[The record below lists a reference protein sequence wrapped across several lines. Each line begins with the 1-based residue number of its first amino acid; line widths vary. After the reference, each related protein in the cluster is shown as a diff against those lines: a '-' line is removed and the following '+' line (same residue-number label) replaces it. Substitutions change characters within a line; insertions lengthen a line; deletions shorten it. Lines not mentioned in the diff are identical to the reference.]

1 MNFSFALK
9 FGFSGEFLNFS
20 ISQFFD
26 FLIFLTLGLWKV
38 QTGVLGLHQRE
49 QMLTIYK
56 LQRGSHS
63 LLRNFSNASIRSAR
77 VTNVRFIQSRKVIDQ
92 QIKEKYK
99 AKLDAKAQQEGLDNA
114 EKLLQEMKDKIEA
127 KKKELNMID
136 PLKELE
142 DYEQAM
148 NLKDSISG
156 KKKSVKDINA
166 NKIDPNTPKAPY
178 KTLESYLVLEKVK
191 ELGVKE
197 IEFLWRAKFQKDTQS
212 LVAVA
217 PASTYNAMYANAR
230 KYPTF
235 VLPLPKEDAQV
246 EKPNDSPTND
256 VPMEVHFVQWSFV
269 GPNTTHCM
277 ITTLME
283 YKLHKEYAR
292 PHTTISFHQELS
304 EDKGVVLMNG
314 HVDEDSAMTMSEA
327 QVLLLNIQR
336 FYGAFQTG
344 SEVEK
349 KRLGLLEA
357 FNNGLSVFSMDECI
371 ALSQTME
378 N

>member
-1 MNFSFALK
+1 MLAQQR
-9 FGFSGEFLNFS
+9 
-20 ISQFFD
+20 ISRGAFF
-26 FLIFLTLGLWKV
+26 
-38 QTGVLGLHQRE
+38 
-49 QMLTIYK
+49 Y
-56 LQRGSHS
+56 
-63 LLRNFSNASIRSAR
+63 LRNFSNASIRAAR
-77 VTNVRFIQSRKVIDQ
+77 VTNVRFLQSKKVIDQ

-99 AKLDAKAQQEGLDNA
+99 EKLDAKAKQEGLDNA

-148 NLKDSISG
+148 NLKNSISG
-156 KKKSVKDINA
+156 KKKAAKDVNS
-166 NKIDPNTPKAPY
+166 NKIDPSTPKVPF
-178 KTLESYLVLEKVK
+178 KTLESYLVLDKVK
-191 ELGVKE
+191 DLGVQE
-197 IEFLWRAKFQKDTQS
+197 IDFLWRAKFQKDTQS

-217 PASTYNAMYANAR
+217 PTSTYNEMYKNAR
-230 KYPTF
+230 KNPTF
-235 VLPLPKEDAQV
+235 VLPLPKEDALV
-246 EKPNDSPTND
+246 EKPSDSPAND
-256 VPMEVHFVQWSFV
+256 VPMEIHFVQWSFV
-269 GPNTTHCM
+269 GPETTHCM

-304 EDKGVVLMNG
+304 KDKGIVLMNG
-314 HVDEDSAMTMSEA
+314 HVDEDSAMTTSEA

-349 KRLGLLEA
+349 KRLALLEA
-357 FNNGLSVFSMDECI
+357 FNNGSSTFSMDDCI
-371 ALSQTME
+371 ALSQTLE